1 MRMFIRFNYHLFII
15 IWQFGGVFLS
25 LFALIVG
32 IAVVISH
39 IEKMPF
45 GEALYFSFIT
55 GLTIGYGDIVVKT
68 PVARLLAVFL
78 GLIGIIFTGMM
89 VAAAIRAVG
98 ESMKDMKKSKNRTPG
113 SILQDDQNITGNLID
128 MN

>member
-1 MRMFIRFNYHLFII
+1 MRIFIRFSYHFFVI
-15 IWQFGGVFLS
+15 IWRFHAVFLS

-32 IAVVISH
+32 IAAVITH
-39 IEKMPF
+39 IEKLPF

-98 ESMKDMKKSKNRTPG
+98 ESMKGFNKSKN
-113 SILQDDQNITGNLID
+113 SD
-128 MN
+128 

>member
-1 MRMFIRFNYHLFII
+1 MRIFIRFSYHLFII
-15 IWQFGGVFLS
+15 IWRFHAVFLS

-32 IAVVISH
+32 IAAMITH

-68 PVARLLAVFL
+68 PVGRLLAVIL
-78 GLIGIIFTGMM
+78 GLIGIIFTGMV

-98 ESMKDMKKSKNRTPG
+98 ESMGDMKKSKKSG
-113 SILQDDQNITGNLID
+113 
-128 MN
+128 

>member
-1 MRMFIRFNYHLFII
+1 MFIHFSYHLFRI
-15 IWQFGGVFLS
+15 IWQFHAVFMA

-98 ESMKDMKKSKNRTPG
+98 QSMKGINKSKN
-113 SILQDDQNITGNLID
+113 SN
-128 MN
+128 

>member
-1 MRMFIRFNYHLFII
+1 
-15 IWQFGGVFLS
+15 
-25 LFALIVG
+25 
-32 IAVVISH
+32 VITY

-68 PVARLLAVFL
+68 PFGRIMAVLL

-98 ESMKDMKKSKNRTPG
+98 KSMKDLNKSQKPG
-113 SILQDDQNITGNLID
+113 
-128 MN
+128 